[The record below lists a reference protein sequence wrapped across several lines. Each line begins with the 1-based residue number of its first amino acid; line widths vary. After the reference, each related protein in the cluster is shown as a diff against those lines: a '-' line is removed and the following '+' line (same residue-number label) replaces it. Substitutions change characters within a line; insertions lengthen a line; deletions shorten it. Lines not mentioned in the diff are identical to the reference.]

1 MISRTRRARSV
12 ELSGVPASAS
22 ATSMAL
28 VTFSWSSSSRMSPS
42 ESSWP
47 SSRTASAWAAWRISA
62 NGSFCSGL
70 ATAARLGRLGS
81 PHAPGEGA
89 PAPVGRHWR
98 LPTAAWSECAI
109 SWSERATRDLGL
121 STTTGWP
128 RFTETG
134 IALSD
139 GSV

>member
-1 MISRTRRARSV
+1 MA
-12 ELSGVPASAS
+12 ELADSLG
-22 ATSMAL
+22 L
-28 VTFSWSSSSRMSPS
+28 
-42 ESSWP
+42 
-47 SSRTASAWAAWRISA
+47 
-62 NGSFCSGL
+62 GGL
-70 ATAARLGRLGS
+70 ADLGERVVLLGAGDRRRLGRLGS

-139 GSV
+139 GRV

>member
-1 MISRTRRARSV
+1 
-12 ELSGVPASAS
+12 
-22 ATSMAL
+22 
-28 VTFSWSSSSRMSPS
+28 MSPS
-42 ESSWP
+42 SQRMAELAD
-47 SSRTASAWAAWRISA
+47 RL
-62 NGSFCSGL
+62 GLGGL
-70 ATAARLGRLGS
+70 ADLCERVVLLGAGDRRRLGRLGS

-98 LPTAAWSECAI
+98 LPTAPWSECAI